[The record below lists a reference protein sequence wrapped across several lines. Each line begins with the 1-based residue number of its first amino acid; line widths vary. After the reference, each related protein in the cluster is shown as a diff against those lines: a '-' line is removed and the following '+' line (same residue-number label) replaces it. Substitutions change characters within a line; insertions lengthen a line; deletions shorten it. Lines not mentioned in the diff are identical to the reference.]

1 MYMCIVCCENPF
13 SLPGR
18 TPEYTI
24 IREPLEGEIPEF
36 LVMEIK
42 LPGIVSTCMYNVM

>member
-1 MYMCIVCCENPF
+1 MKTVIF
-13 SLPGR
+13 SVR

-36 LVMEIK
+36 LVMEVK
-42 LPGIVSTCMYNVM
+42 LPGIVSVLMHVANHLE